1 MDNQWMDWMAPGLGF
16 FEGKSRDKWILLGV
30 VLLCL
35 LLLAGY
41 GLSIGIR
48 VDPLWVEK
56 IVLHGPHGCGC
67 QQEVGEMVEL
77 NDDEVW
83 KFTKLYNRSTHAGL
97 ITVDRCETKFSAD
110 VYLKDGTT
118 IYLREAYGSKLYLSS
133 PKTER
138 YWVYNSRLHDYIAEL
153 LDKYD
158 LHTD

>member
-1 MDNQWMDWMAPGLGF
+1 MDDQWMDWMAPGLGF

-41 GLSIGIR
+41 GLSVGIR
-48 VDPLWVEK
+48 VDPIQVEK
-56 IVLHGPHGCGC
+56 IVLHGPHNCGC
-67 QQEVGEMVEL
+67 QQESGEIVEL
-77 NDDEVW
+77 NPGEVW
-83 KFTKLYNRSTHAGL
+83 KFMRLYNSSIYAGE
-97 ITVDRCETKFSAD
+97 INADGCETNFSAD
-110 VYLKDGTT
+110 
-118 IYLREAYGSKLYLSS
+118 IYLRNGSCIYLWEFNEEKLYLSS